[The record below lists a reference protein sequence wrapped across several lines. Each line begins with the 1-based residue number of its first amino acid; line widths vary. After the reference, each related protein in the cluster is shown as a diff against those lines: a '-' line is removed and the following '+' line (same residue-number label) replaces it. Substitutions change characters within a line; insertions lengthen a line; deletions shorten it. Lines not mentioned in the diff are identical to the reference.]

1 MLSKKVENKKK
12 RYIKMATLKSQASA
26 KGCEAFKYYV
36 EQAPRI
42 RALAKSEE
50 KDVEKRVAQAE
61 KFKKEAA
68 KKANTEGKTK
78 TKAKSKSKKA
88 S

>member
-1 MLSKKVENKKK
+1 MFSKKVESKKQ
-12 RYIKMATLKSQASA
+12 RYETMAVLKSQASA
-26 KGCEAFKYYV
+26 KGCEAFKYYT
-36 EQAPRI
+36 EKAPLI

-61 KFKKEAA
+61 KMKKEAA
-68 KKANTEGKTK
+68 KKTKTEGKVK
-78 TKAKSKSKKA
+78 GKKAKKA

>member
-1 MLSKKVENKKK
+1 MLSKKVENKKQ
-12 RYIKMATLKSQASA
+12 RYVTMAVLKSRASA

-36 EQAPRI
+36 EQAPQI

-50 KDVEKRVAQAE
+50 KEVEKRVAQAE

-68 KKANTEGKTK
+68 KKSKAEGKPK
-78 TKAKSKSKKA
+78 SKSKSKKA